1 MIKKYINSD
10 LENSRKLMKVAIMNA
25 IHFVA
30 SGQIERIDFGQDIPW
45 NIVNECLKE
54 NNLYFSW
61 DSFADKN
68 GWEEDWS
75 TIAWNEDLSIV
86 LNLSGSMFYG
96 SLTIEKRDTSNEKL
110 TPVYGTCGNDKIGY
124 YIRIDKIK

>member
-1 MIKKYINSD
+1 MVKKYINSD
-10 LENSRKLMKVAIMNA
+10 LENSRKLMKAAIMNA

-54 NNLYFSW
+54 NNLYFSM

-75 TIAWNEDLSIV
+75 TIVWNENLSIV

-110 TPVYGTCGNDKIGY
+110 TPVYSTYKDSKRGD